1 MENRGLEFAING
13 KIIANSDMYWE
24 LGFNATFNEN
34 KITKLVKVKTADYP
48 GAETGTI
55 AGGVG
60 NYIQINSTD
69 YAARSFY
76 VYHQV
81 YDTEGMPIEGL
92 YVDMNEDGE
101 INSSDKYHF
110 HSPDPKVFMGFTS
123 MFRYKDFDFNFNGR
137 INLGNYV
144 YNNVASNYGIYKDMA
159 NTTYLSNR
167 IKSLDETQF
176 ETNQFWSDLYMEN
189 GSFMKL
195 DNVSVGY
202 TFKNLIDRLNV
213 RASFTAQNLITITK
227 YSGLDPEIFDGIDN
241 NIYPRPRIFMLGL
254 SVTL

>member
-1 MENRGLEFAING
+1 
-13 KIIANSDMYWE
+13 
-24 LGFNATFNEN
+24 
-34 KITKLVKVKTADYP
+34 
-48 GAETGTI
+48 
-55 AGGVG
+55 
-60 NYIQINSTD
+60 
-69 YAARSFY
+69 
-76 VYHQV
+76 
-81 YDTEGMPIEGL
+81 
-92 YVDMNEDGE
+92 
-101 INSSDKYHF
+101 
-110 HSPDPKVFMGFTS
+110 
-123 MFRYKDFDFNFNGR
+123 
-137 INLGNYV
+137 
-144 YNNVASNYGIYKDMA
+144 MA